1 MNMYGYIVVSPDDE
15 VRVVNTSSGKL
26 NNSQLWNDIG
36 GYYEVV
42 APRLLYGTRWSKIRI
57 LCDEEGLFK
66 ENPKVNKLA
75 SGLYAAPSAIVGNV
89 VICKF
94 DISPNQEPDILA
106 FESPE
111 LEEAEKFIRALIEQ
125 LKNIKV

>member
-1 MNMYGYIVVSPDDE
+1 MYGYIVVTPDDE
-15 VRVVNTSSGKL
+15 VRVVETNTNKL
-26 NNSQLWNDIG
+26 NNSQLWHDIG

-42 APRLLYGTRWSKIRI
+42 TPRLLYNTRWSCIRI
-57 LCDEEGLFK
+57 LCDDEGLYK
-66 ENPKVNKLA
+66 ENSKVNKLA

-94 DISPNQEPDILA
+94 DSPVYQEPDIWP

-111 LEEAEKFIRALIEQ
+111 LEEAEKFIRVLTERV
-125 LKNIKV
+125 KNIKV